1 MIGAPSSAAVQFV
14 KKKKQFSKYP
24 PKPGVGSNG
33 TEAKRARNV
42 PATPCWCCGAMHF
55 SRDCTYK
62 QYKCS
67 DCGLI
72 GHREGYCSS
81 AKKSPKPPAFKR
93 KGHPGAFSS
102 KTVSLL
108 VNTVNKKRRFVQA
121 RINGVDVRLQLDT
134 GSDISIVSK
143 QTWEKIGKPPKLPA
157 TERAATAS
165 GDPLQLLFKFE
176 SAITINGEQRQA
188 QFYVVDKS
196 LHLAGIDLLDT
207 FGLWSVPIST
217 YCNNITSHTT
227 TIDSLKLL
235 RPPAERST
243 MHNKDS
249 NVKRSYQ
256 RDDPVFVKLYVN
268 NNWHWAPGVVLE
280 KVGNVMYNVWAENR
294 RLVRSHINQMKDRN
308 EPDHRTKAQAGNH
321 AKLPINILLD
331 AWNLSMP
338 RSPTIPSHPLP
349 PVGQTNPQTLA
360 SSTPNTNIRVSV
372 QSPEMLSSLSAISSA
387 SSSSSAQVSASRAG
401 SVTPDF
407 QSAIEP
413 QQVSE
418 APAPRRSSR
427 PRRAPQRFQPYFRY

>member
-1 MIGAPSSAAVQFV
+1 MDEEHNHNPGNDAAGVSGQRG
-14 KKKKQFSKYP
+14 QQP
-24 PKPGVGSNG
+24 PVGSFQLPGAQQNHHQQPNVVNPPPPPQSAPNQQPHS
-33 TEAKRARNV
+33 TEAIFA
-42 PATPCWCCGAMHF
+42 HLF
-55 SRDCTYK
+55 
-62 QYKCS
+62 QQQQ
-67 DCGLI
+67 
-72 GHREGYCSS
+72 H
-81 AKKSPKPPAFKR
+81 
-93 KGHPGAFSS
+93 
-102 KTVSLL
+102 
-108 VNTVNKKRRFVQA
+108 RFVQA

-143 QTWEKIGKPPKLPA
+143 QTWEKIAKPPKLPA

-217 YCNNITSHTT
+217 YCNNITSPTT
-227 TIDSLKLL
+227 TIDSLKAEF
-235 RPPAERST
+235 PAVFRNELGLCSKTKIKLELQPVERST

-321 AKLPINILLD
+321 AKLPINVLLD

-349 PVGQTNPQTLA
+349 PEGQTNLQTLA
-360 SSTPNTNIRVSV
+360 SSTPNTNVRVSV
-372 QSPEMLSSLSAISSA
+372 QSPEMLSSLSVISSS

>member
-1 MIGAPSSAAVQFV
+1 MKAIARSYVYWPSVDKDIVDYVKSCRHCASAA
-14 KKKKQFSKYP
+14 KSP
-24 PKPGVGSNG
+24 PKVAPVPWPRSTKPWDRVHIDYAGPISGEYYLVIVDSYSKWLEIIPTRSTTTTATVSILKDIFARFGFPATLVSDNGPQFASASFQAFYTENGIDHLTIAPFHPQSNG
-33 TEAKRARNV
+33 QAERFVGIFKSSIKKIQEGKGTVREALNTFLTTYRS
-42 PATPCWCCGAMHF
+42 TPNP
-55 SRDCTYK
+55 
-62 QYKCS
+62 
-67 DCGLI
+67 
-72 GHREGYCSS
+72 S
-81 AKKSPKPPAFKR
+81 APDGKSPAE
-93 KGHPGAFSS
+93 
-102 KTVSLL
+102 
-108 VNTVNKKRRFVQA
+108 NM
-121 RINGVDVRLQLDT
+121 
-134 GSDISIVSK
+134 
-143 QTWEKIGKPPKLPA
+143 
-157 TERAATAS
+157 
-165 GDPLQLLFKFE
+165 
-176 SAITINGEQRQA
+176 
-188 QFYVVDKS
+188 
-196 LHLAGIDLLDT
+196 
-207 FGLWSVPIST
+207 FGRPIRT
-217 YCNNITSHTT
+217 C
-227 TIDSLKLL
+227 LELL

-308 EPDHRTKAQAGNH
+308 EPDHRTKAQAGNS
-321 AKLPINILLD
+321 ARLPINVLLD

-338 RSPTIPSHPLP
+338 RSPTIPSLPLP

-372 QSPEMLSSLSAISSA
+372 QSPEMLSSLSAISSS

-401 SVTPDF
+401 SITPDF